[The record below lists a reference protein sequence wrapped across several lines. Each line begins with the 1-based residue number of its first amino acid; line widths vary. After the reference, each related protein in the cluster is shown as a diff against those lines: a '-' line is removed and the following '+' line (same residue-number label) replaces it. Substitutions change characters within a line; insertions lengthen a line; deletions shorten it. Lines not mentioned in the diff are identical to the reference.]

1 MRSRS
6 VVRRRSVLW
15 VAWWALA
22 AQSIGA
28 IEVDIDSRA
37 IDEAVSIAR
46 ERRDEVLRTFNDRY
60 MLVHS
65 EFRFESIEII
75 TEFRRVV
82 LMGRER
88 IVAGSFS
95 WTAYEMTRLLEP
107 WRGRLS
113 VLALVRF
120 PPQHVLVTVPDYT
133 AVLSSA
139 RPGPAG
145 DAPDSMRPLDIR
157 TSPYYAPGLNEKS
170 VMIGARF
177 EADFDARALDPNGRY
192 FISVYENKTR
202 LGPVEVRLNE
212 LR

>member
-6 VVRRRSVLW
+6 GVTRLCVLL
-15 VAWWALA
+15 VAWSALA
-22 AQSIGA
+22 VPSIGA
-28 IEVDIDSRA
+28 LEVDIDSRA
-37 IDEAVSIAR
+37 IDQAVSIAR
-46 ERRDEVLRTFNDRY
+46 ERRDAVIRTFTDRY
-60 MLVHS
+60 MLVHT

-88 IVAGSFS
+88 IAAGSFS

-107 WRGRLS
+107 FRGRLS
-113 VLALVRF
+113 ILAYVRF

-133 AVLSSA
+133 AVLSST
-139 RPGPAG
+139 RPGPSG

-157 TSPYYAPGLNEKS
+157 TSPYYAPGLEKAS
-170 VMIGARF
+170 VMIGARI

-192 FISVYENKTR
+192 FITVYENKTR
-202 LGPVEVRLNE
+202 LGPAEVDLKEVR
-212 LR
+212 